1 MNTALRLIT
10 LLTLVAAPGLA
21 TASEAGAAIGGAGGA
36 VAGAVVG
43 GPVGAAIGGAAGA
56 AGGSAVTDHD
66 NDATGSTDC
75 RSATVHH
82 ENSAEQSS
90 TTTKRTC
97 D

>member
-1 MNTALRLIT
+1 
-10 LLTLVAAPGLA
+10 
-21 TASEAGAAIGGAGGA
+21 
-36 VAGAVVG
+36 
-43 GPVGAAIGGAAGA
+43 
-56 AGGSAVTDHD
+56 VTDHD